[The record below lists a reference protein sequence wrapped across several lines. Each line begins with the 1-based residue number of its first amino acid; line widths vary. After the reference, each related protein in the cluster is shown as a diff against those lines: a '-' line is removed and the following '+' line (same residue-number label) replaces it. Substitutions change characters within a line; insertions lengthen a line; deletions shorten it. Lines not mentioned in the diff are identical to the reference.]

1 MLSWARALG
10 GLFLPI
16 GSRGQSDRG
25 LSRRSPNK
33 GASQMR
39 RVHGGIG
46 RARFRITAL
55 VYCEDPWKH
64 LGASSRM
71 GRDRVPILLCSH
83 DRPALGGLARDQE
96 KVTKG
101 ESEGY
106 RAGRSA
112 AQRGNREGA
121 S

>member
-1 MLSWARALG
+1 MRWEVYFYQSVRG
-10 GLFLPI
+10 DSPIEDFLDDLP
-16 GSRGQSDRG
+16 S
-25 LSRRSPNK
+25 K

-55 VYCEDPWKH
+55 VYRQGPWKH
-64 LGASSRM
+64 LGASPRM

-112 AQRGNREGA
+112 AQRGNREVA